1 MTLDNL
7 LKLLLAGAS
16 LCLGSYLT
24 ALRAKLMSNKRKN
37 NLHIVFYIVTVTLI
51 MISCLTV
58 FNYGHELLFEEEN
71 FKPNYFAI
79 CIILLCFAS
88 AVLLFLFTKKNLIG
102 NFQYKTSQLDPVVNK
117 FTSNADKNNI
127 KLLAGDINFFGNS
140 PSEMESNAQYNA
152 LRKEGFREIQIL
164 CWKPITNDSKIRYG
178 KIQNDLTNV
187 EFRYYNP
194 PKADLKIRGRLKT
207 LNNVTHL
214 LMYNKIASGL
224 YEALEIDTAN
234 SNGALYSHL
243 WELVWE
249 TAEKPSE
256 EELEG
261 FRNLYRR

>member
-1 MTLDNL
+1 MQSALFCCVS
-7 LKLLLAGAS
+7 LLL
-16 LCLGSYLT
+16 YFFF
-24 ALRAKLMSNKRKN
+24 
-37 NLHIVFYIVTVTLI
+37 I
-51 MISCLTV
+51 
-58 FNYGHELLFEEEN
+58 HE
-71 FKPNYFAI
+71 
-79 CIILLCFAS
+79 
-88 AVLLFLFTKKNLIG
+88 KNLIG

-214 LMYNKIASGL
+214 LMYNKIAS
-224 YEALEIDTAN
+224 DCMR
-234 SNGALYSHL
+234 L
-243 WELVWE
+243 WKLILPIQMGHYIVIYG
-249 TAEKPSE
+249 S
-256 EELEG
+256 
-261 FRNLYRR
+261 